1 MGWAKGRWYENYK
14 NLKHNATNN
23 EQLEEKKNSRNN
35 NHDNKERLLN
45 TELDDFRRNWR

>member
-23 EQLEEKKNSRNN
+23 EQLEEKKQIPGIIIMTTKN
-35 NHDNKERLLN
+35 
-45 TELDDFRRNWR
+45 DF